1 MPMTPRKKYLMSNRT
16 SYRCLKK
23 WQKMANFRHLF
34 LKKSEQLFA
43 AVPDRPAHAAQTF
56 SEKKQM
62 FFFENRNW
70 YKTDNPVADQI
81 QFRSKKEDEIKIILG
96 S

>member
-1 MPMTPRKKYLMSNRT
+1 MPMKSKKKSLMSNRT

-43 AVPDRPAHAAQTF
+43 AVPGRPIRRGALCAPTQHKHFQ
-56 SEKKQM
+56 KK
-62 FFFENRNW
+62 
-70 YKTDNPVADQI
+70 KTNVI
-81 QFRSKKEDEIKIILG
+81 FRKSKLVNKC
-96 S
+96 